1 MKEII
6 LNLKYDE
13 SIPVEAEAITPD
25 NFSNKTKEEIE
36 ELDLYLGN
44 KVVKLRDIFDVS
56 VDGDKTAKIDETR
69 IIIKGN
75 AYRIKRIGEGMT
87 EGEIVVEGSVDMR
100 CGAMMQGGRITVKG
114 NADSWTGQEMAGGEI
129 IIEGDAEDYVGSA
142 YRGALSGMSG
152 GKITIKGNVGLYL
165 GEKMSGGEIIVEGDA
180 DMLAGLEM
188 TGGMIT
194 IKGDAIMPGGE
205 MTGGEVVVMGD
216 VIDRL
221 PTFKYVGIET
231 KENAILEKYA
241 GDLSVRRA
249 KGSLYIKPT
258 AKP

>member
-1 MKEII
+1 MKLIT
-6 LNLKYDE
+6 LNLKYGGR
-13 SIPVEAEAITPD
+13 IPVESEAITPD
-25 NFSNKTKEEIE
+25 NFSEKNKEEIE

-44 KVVKLRDIFDVS
+44 KVVKLREIFDVS
-56 VDGDKTAKIDETR
+56 VEGDNTSKIDETK

-75 AYRIKRIGEGMT
+75 ADRIKRIGEGMT
-87 EGEIVVEGSVDMR
+87 GGEIIVEGSVDMH
-100 CGAMMQGGRITVKG
+100 CGSMMHGGKITIKG
-114 NADSWTGQEMAGGEI
+114 NADSWTGREMAGGEI
-129 IIEGDAEDYVGSA
+129 IIEGNAGDYIGSA
-142 YRGALSGMSG
+142 YRGALSGMIG

-165 GEKMSGGEIIVEGDA
+165 GEKMEGGDIIVEGDA

-188 TGGMIT
+188 SGGKIT

-205 MTGGEVVVMGD
+205 MTAGEVIVMGN

-221 PTFKYVGIET
+221 PTFKYVGRET

-249 KGSLYIKPT
+249 KGSLYIKPAT
-258 AKP
+258 KL